1 LPLKCILRLWLNIS
15 NNKEKNVDMKSSIN
29 LNPEYDQLNSLYKLE
44 EKGNKFY
51 LPSKSLQLLEKYYDS
66 FMPTSKQQ
74 SPSIISWYNSLARSE
89 QADILVVSKP
99 Q

>member
-1 LPLKCILRLWLNIS
+1 M
-15 NNKEKNVDMKSSIN
+15 KNVIMTSSIN
-29 LNPEYDQLNSLYKLE
+29 LHPEYDQLNSLYKLE

-51 LPSKSLQLLEKYYDS
+51 LPTKSLQLLEKYYDS
-66 FMPTSKQQ
+66 FVPTSKLQA
-74 SPSIISWYNSLARSE
+74 PSIISWYNSLSRSE

>member
-1 LPLKCILRLWLNIS
+1 MKYGI
-15 NNKEKNVDMKSSIN
+15 MKSSIN
-29 LNPEYDQLNSLYKLE
+29 LHPEYDQLNSLYKLE
-44 EKGNKFY
+44 EKSNKFY

-66 FMPTSKQQ
+66 FVPTSKQQ
-74 SPSIISWYNSLARSE
+74 APSIISWYNSLSRSE